1 MAAMTTPAPSAR
13 PDQSPISRDQLAW
26 LEQQADHL
34 QVAAEHELRA
44 AGASGLTELALIRAL
59 QSPRWQ
65 LIEPVTFSDPTA
77 LYPVHFLLFHALYR
91 LQSELAQTG
100 ETLVISP
107 LRLCILTTDSG
118 NTRALPAEE
127 DPLRSFY
134 LDISRYF
141 LSGHDIRGMMER
153 FLAGVTLAGSPED
166 VQEAAQVLGFDTLP
180 GDFGTVKQ
188 RFRRRVMQAHPD
200 RGGRTEDIQEL
211 NRAFSVLK
219 RHFTRQ

>member
-44 AGASGLTELALIRAL
+44 AGACGLTELALIRAL

-91 LQSELAQTG
+91 LQSELAQAG

-107 LRLCILTTDSG
+107 LRLCILPTGSG
-118 NTRALPAEE
+118 NPRALPAEE
-127 DPLRSFY
+127 DRLRSFTWICPGTSCPAT
-134 LDISRYF
+134 IS
-141 LSGHDIRGMMER
+141 G
-153 FLAGVTLAGSPED
+153 A
-166 VQEAAQVLGFDTLP
+166 
-180 GDFGTVKQ
+180 
-188 RFRRRVMQAHPD
+188 
-200 RGGRTEDIQEL
+200 
-211 NRAFSVLK
+211 
-219 RHFTRQ
+219 

>member
-1 MAAMTTPAPSAR
+1 MAAMNTPAPSAR

-91 LQSELAQTG
+91 LQSELAQAG

-107 LRLCILTTDSG
+107 LRLCILTTGSG

-134 LDISRYF
+134 LDLSRYF
-141 LSGHDIRGMMER
+141 LSGHDIR
-153 FLAGVTLAGSPED
+153 A
-166 VQEAAQVLGFDTLP
+166 
-180 GDFGTVKQ
+180 
-188 RFRRRVMQAHPD
+188 
-200 RGGRTEDIQEL
+200 
-211 NRAFSVLK
+211 
-219 RHFTRQ
+219 

>member
-1 MAAMTTPAPSAR
+1 MAAMNTPAPSAR
-13 PDQSPISRDQLAW
+13 PEQPPVSRDQLAW

-59 QSPRWQ
+59 QGPRWQ
-65 LIEPVTFSDPTA
+65 LIEPVTFSDPTS

-91 LQSELAQTG
+91 LQAELARTG
-100 ETLVISP
+100 ESLMISP
-107 LRLCILTTDSG
+107 LRLCILMTG
-118 NTRALPAEE
+118 PGQGRGLPAQD

-134 LDISRYF
+134 LDLSRYF
-141 LSGHDIRGMMER
+141 LSGHDIRAMMER
-153 FLAGVTLAGSPED
+153 FLASVALATSPEE
-166 VQEAAQVLGFDTLP
+166 VLQAAQVLGFDTLP
-180 GDFGTVKQ
+180 GEFDTVKQ
-188 RFRRRVMQAHPD
+188 RFRRQVMQAHPD